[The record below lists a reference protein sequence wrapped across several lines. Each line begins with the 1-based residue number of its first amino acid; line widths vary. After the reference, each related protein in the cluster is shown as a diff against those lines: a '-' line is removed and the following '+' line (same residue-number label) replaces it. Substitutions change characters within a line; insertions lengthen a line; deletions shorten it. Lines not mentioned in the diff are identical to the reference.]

1 MQWLEVTM
9 RKLFVTILFMA
20 FAAAANASSLTET
33 IDRTFDVR
41 SGAKLALD
49 NVNGRITITSWD
61 QPRIRVRAEKSIA
74 RTDAKDAKQAMA
86 ELRVEMEATA
96 DGVSVKTVMPKK
108 NSAGLWDFMFG
119 NFNNAKV
126 IYEVTV
132 PRVTNVDVSNTNG
145 RIQMSGVTGVLHV
158 ETTNGRIEME
168 RCGGSAEIETTNGAV
183 KAELATL
190 DPARPTRIETTNGR
204 IDLTLP
210 RTTRGS
216 IDAETTNGKVQS
228 DVPVTVRSS
237 DKNSLRG
244 TINGG
249 GGASLR
255 LRTTNG
261 GIQIHAAP

>member
-1 MQWLEVTM
+1 M

-61 QPRIRVRAEKSIA
+61 QPRIRVRAEKSIE

-119 NFNNAKV
+119 NFNSATV

-158 ETTNGRIEME
+158 
-168 RCGGSAEIETTNGAV
+168 ETTNGAV